1 MPAPASLHRSLGLQ
15 VLLPRAGIVLIWL
28 ALNQWVRLPV
38 PLVFILMAA
47 DGLFLLW
54 QARAFLL
61 SADAHVRS
69 TGAMA
74 PVWGGY
80 LVLLFAGFTAIT
92 LWWDAQLIAR
102 TEEEPNYAEQ
112 RRQAR
117 EALYRLTV
125 SNDGRALI
133 FEGEITFGL
142 TRRIAQMA
150 SQHPGLHRM
159 TLTSPGGL
167 IAEARGA
174 ARLIREHGFATRAE
188 GLCASACTLMFAAGP
203 RRSLGGDGQLGF
215 HSYALQFESGL
226 PQIDLERE
234 QEKDRAFLLQQGVS
248 AEFANRVFAIPHREI
263 WIPDATALRIG
274 GVVTD

>member
-1 MPAPASLHRSLGLQ
+1 MPAPASLRRSLGLQ
-15 VLLPRAGIVLIWL
+15 VLLPRAGVVVIWL
-28 ALNQWVRLPV
+28 ALNQWVSLPV
-38 PLVFILMAA
+38 PLVFVLMAA

-54 QARAFLL
+54 QARIFQH

-80 LVLLFAGFTAIT
+80 LVLLFAGFAAVT

-102 TEEEPNYAEQ
+102 AKEEPVYAEQ

-133 FEGEITFGL
+133 FAGEITFGL
-142 TRRIAQMA
+142 TRRIEQMIL
-150 SQHPGLHRM
+150 QHPGLQRI

-174 ARLIREHGFATRAE
+174 ARLIREQGFSTRAE
-188 GLCASACTLMFAAGP
+188 GLCASACTLMFAAGL
-203 RRSLGGDGQLGF
+203 RRSLGGNGQLGF

-226 PQIDLERE
+226 PQINLEKE

-274 GVVTD
+274 GVVTE